1 MKYRE
6 GMNCIITN
14 KGVIFS
20 DKERLN
26 PENWPEKVKND
37 SEEKKES

>member
-1 MKYRE
+1 MRNE
-6 GMNCIITN
+6 NGMVCIITT

-26 PENWPEKVKND
+26 PENVPEEAK
-37 SEEKKES
+37 EAMKKEEGE

>member
-1 MKYRE
+1 MSYRK
-6 GMNCIITN
+6 GMNCIITT

-26 PENWPEKVKND
+26 PENWPEEVKNG
-37 SEEKKES
+37 SKEKKES

>member
-6 GMNCIITN
+6 GMNCIITQ

-26 PENWPEKVKND
+26 PENWPGD
-37 SEEKKES
+37 A